1 MTTSIVAL
9 LFMGIIFLM
18 LAGIVVWG
26 IIVLIS
32 NPIVQAVS
40 VLIAMAAIVGLLK
53 RTSGD

>member
-9 LFMGIIFLM
+9 LVMGIIFLM

>member
-1 MTTSIVAL
+1 
-9 LFMGIIFLM
+9 MGIIFLM